1 MNEPTETRNQECS
14 AGSTRSFHELNAEIL
29 IQLGERVLGCIRSK
43 EGDKA
48 QQRLGFYHG
57 LLVSHLKVAKPEV
70 KDERKQAPE
79 TIQDQIWDL
88 FSIPESERARRRSQ
102 SVQQA

>member
-1 MNEPTETRNQECS
+1 MNKRTETQNQECS
-14 AGSTRSFHELNAEIL
+14 AESTRSFHELNAEIL

-57 LLVSHLKVAKPEV
+57 LLVNHLKVAKPEV
-70 KDERKQAPE
+70 KDDPKTAPE
-79 TIQDQIWDL
+79 DIQDQIWDL

>member
-1 MNEPTETRNQECS
+1 MNEPTETQNQECPPRQV
-14 AGSTRSFHELNAEIL
+14 RSFRELNAEIL
-29 IQLGERVLGCIRSK
+29 VQLGDRVLGCMRSR

-48 QQRLGFYHG
+48 QQNLGFYHG
-57 LLVSHLKVAKPEV
+57 LLVNHLKVAKPGLKE
-70 KDERKQAPE
+70 ERKQAPE
-79 TIQDQIWDL
+79 DIQDQIWDL